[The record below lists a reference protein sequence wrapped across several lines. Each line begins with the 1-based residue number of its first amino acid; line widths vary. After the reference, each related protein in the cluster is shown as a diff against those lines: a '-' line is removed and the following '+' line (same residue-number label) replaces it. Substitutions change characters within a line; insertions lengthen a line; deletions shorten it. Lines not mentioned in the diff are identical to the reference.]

1 VAVARLSS
9 LAVLSS
15 CNRHSSQMA
24 TLAPRAA
31 SVNLAGTPANSFPS
45 GALKPRPVLKR
56 TRDES
61 SDMEIPSSPSK
72 RSRVTFDS
80 DVEYVSADDE
90 VKVDPQLI
98 REQVR
103 RAIQR
108 HLAGND
114 EEAYERVKQI
124 FSADPK
130 RENAPSPRA
139 VQAHLQAILAHVS
152 SLDKSCTGL
161 VNAVLFGEWVGR
173 DETFV
178 NLYIKVLGNLAAA
191 KSGFLGKI
199 LHTLVD
205 LLGEQRTRRLPGSRV
220 VKQLQIHSRARRAII
235 YLLSLVPAASSTL
248 AQVIQRKLTMDYR
261 KPQERLIYTKNFLA
275 LLEHAQELK
284 AVVLGVIT
292 SELIKLDV
300 SVQVDME
307 DYADELGE
315 EIVQEV
321 SSSQTL
327 VNSASQISLSKATV
341 DEDVGEDEEDG
352 GSTTSDSSEDDED
365 DLDPVEVQRRRV
377 MAHLETVDAVMDLL
391 FEYYHPLVLTSPLE
405 VRDDAMNLLT
415 THFSNLILPTYRSRH
430 AQFLIFHFSQT
441 SSVFVDKY
449 ATTCIS
455 TLLDHNQ
462 PPVLRQT
469 AGSYLAGF
477 VGRGAHVPLN
487 VIKDCFQLLCAELEI
502 LRQELEQSCR
512 GPDLRKYAS
521 FYSMMQA
528 IMYIFCFRWRDLA
541 DDTGDDSDDEQEARQ
556 YQFPNIA
563 KTNLTLAVNSTLN
576 PLRVCT
582 PDIVNQFAETCRRL
596 QFLYLFPKIES
607 NKHVRLSNARRD
619 LADDGMGQIERDLG
633 WVGESG
639 MLEGYFP
646 FDPYRLPRSGKWVAE
661 DYLEWKGL
669 PGDEDLNGD
678 DDATDDEMMND
689 EAMAEEDETATE
701 EDA

>member
-1 VAVARLSS
+1 
-9 LAVLSS
+9 
-15 CNRHSSQMA
+15 
-24 TLAPRAA
+24 
-31 SVNLAGTPANSFPS
+31 
-45 GALKPRPVLKR
+45 
-56 TRDES
+56 
-61 SDMEIPSSPSK
+61 MEIPSSPSK
-72 RSRVTFDS
+72 RPRVTFDS
-80 DVEYVSADDE
+80 DVEFVSADDDDE
-90 VKVDPQLI
+90 VDPQLI

-108 HLAGND
+108 HLAGDD
-114 EEAYERVKQI
+114 EDSYENVKHI
-124 FSADPK
+124 FSADPRK
-130 RENAPSPRA
+130 ENAPSQRS
-139 VQAHLQAILAHVS
+139 VHAHLQAVLAHVS
-152 SLDKSCTGL
+152 SLDKSCNGL
-161 VNAVLFGEWVGR
+161 VNAVLFCEWVGR
-173 DETFV
+173 DENFV
-178 NLYIKVLGNLAAA
+178 KLYIKVLGNLAAA

-205 LLGEQRTRRLPGSRV
+205 LLGEQRTRRIPGYSTVR
-220 VKQLQIHSRARRAII
+220 QPRIHSRARRAIV

-261 KPQERLIYTKNFLA
+261 KPQDRLLYTKNFLA
-275 LLEHAQELK
+275 LLEHAPELE
-284 AVVLGVIT
+284 AAVLGIIT

-315 EIVQEV
+315 AIVQEV

-327 VNSASQISLSKATV
+327 ANSASQISLGKVTE
-341 DEDVGEDEEDG
+341 DEGGDEEDG

-365 DLDPVEVQRRRV
+365 DLDPVEVQRRKV
-377 MAHLETVDAVMDLL
+377 MAHLETVDAVMELL
-391 FEYYHPLVLTSPLE
+391 FDYYSPLVLSSSLR

-441 SSVFVDKY
+441 SSVFIDKY

-477 VGRGAHVPLN
+477 VGRGAHVPLA
-487 VIKDCFQLLCAELEI
+487 VIKDSFQLLCAELET
-502 LRQELEQSCR
+502 LRQEFEPSCR
-512 GPDLRKYAS
+512 GPDLRRYGS

-541 DDTGDDSDDEQEARQ
+541 SETEDDSDDEQEAEQ
-556 YQFPNIA
+556 YQFPNAI
-563 KTNLTLAVNSTLN
+563 KRNLGLAVNSTLN
-576 PLRVCT
+576 PLRICT
-582 PDIVNQFAETCRRL
+582 PDIVNQFAETCHRL
-596 QFLYLFPKIES
+596 HLFYLFPKVES
-607 NKHVRLSNARRD
+607 NKHVRLSNIRRD
-619 LADDGMGQIERDLG
+619 LADMTMGQIERDLG

-646 FDPYRLPRSGKWVAE
+646 FDPYRLPRSGKWVAD

-669 PGDEDLNGD
+669 PGPEEDKD
-678 DDATDDEMMND
+678 DDSDDDMNND
-689 EAMAEEDETATE
+689 ESDIEEEETATE

>member
-1 VAVARLSS
+1 
-9 LAVLSS
+9 
-15 CNRHSSQMA
+15 
-24 TLAPRAA
+24 
-31 SVNLAGTPANSFPS
+31 
-45 GALKPRPVLKR
+45 
-56 TRDES
+56 
-61 SDMEIPSSPSK
+61 MEIPSSPSK
-72 RSRVTFDS
+72 RPRVTFDS
-80 DVEYVSADDE
+80 DVEFVSADDDDE
-90 VKVDPQLI
+90 VDPQLI

-108 HLAGND
+108 HLAGDD
-114 EEAYERVKQI
+114 EDSYENVKHI
-124 FSADPK
+124 FSADPRK
-130 RENAPSPRA
+130 ENAPSQRS
-139 VQAHLQAILAHVS
+139 VHAHLQAVLAHVS
-152 SLDKSCTGL
+152 SLDKSCNGL
-161 VNAVLFGEWVGR
+161 VNAVLFCEWVGR
-173 DETFV
+173 DENFV
-178 NLYIKVLGNLAAA
+178 KLYIKVLGNLAAA

-205 LLGEQRTRRLPGSRV
+205 LLGEQRTRRIPGYSTVR
-220 VKQLQIHSRARRAII
+220 QPRIHSRARRAIV

-261 KPQERLIYTKNFLA
+261 NPQERLLYTKNFLA
-275 LLEHAQELK
+275 LLEHAPELE
-284 AVVLGVIT
+284 AAVLGIIT

-315 EIVQEV
+315 AIVQEV

-327 VNSASQISLSKATV
+327 ASSASQISLGKVTE
-341 DEDVGEDEEDG
+341 DEGGDEEDG

-365 DLDPVEVQRRRV
+365 DLDPVEVQRRKV
-377 MAHLETVDAVMDLL
+377 MAHLETVDAVMELL
-391 FEYYHPLVLTSPLE
+391 FDYYSPLVLSSSLR

-441 SSVFVDKY
+441 SSVFIDKY

-477 VGRGAHVPLN
+477 VGRGAHVPLA
-487 VIKDCFQLLCAELEI
+487 VIKDSFQLLCAELET
-502 LRQELEQSCR
+502 LRQEFEPSCR
-512 GPDLRKYAS
+512 GPDLRRYGS

-541 DDTGDDSDDEQEARQ
+541 SETEDDSDDEQEAEQ
-556 YQFPNIA
+556 YHFPNAI
-563 KTNLTLAVNSTLN
+563 KRNLGLAVNSTLN
-576 PLRVCT
+576 PLRICT
-582 PDIVNQFAETCRRL
+582 PDIVNQFAETCHRL
-596 QFLYLFPKIES
+596 HLFYLFPKVES
-607 NKHVRLSNARRD
+607 NKHVRLSNIRRD
-619 LADDGMGQIERDLG
+619 LADMTMGQIERDLG

-646 FDPYRLPRSGKWVAE
+646 FDPYRLPRSGKWVAD

-669 PGDEDLNGD
+669 PGPEEDND
-678 DDATDDEMMND
+678 DDSDDDMNND
-689 EAMAEEDETATE
+689 ESDIEEEETATE

>member
-1 VAVARLSS
+1 MV
-9 LAVLSS
+9 
-15 CNRHSSQMA
+15 
-24 TLAPRAA
+24 
-31 SVNLAGTPANSFPS
+31 
-45 GALKPRPVLKR
+45 
-56 TRDES
+56 
-61 SDMEIPSSPSK
+61 IPSTQSK

-80 DVEYVSADDE
+80 DFEYVSAADDDE
-90 VKVDPQLI
+90 VDPQLI

-114 EEAYERVKQI
+114 EEAYENVRHI
-124 FSADPK
+124 FAADSK
-130 RENAPSPRA
+130 KEDAPSPKA
-139 VQAHLQAILAHVS
+139 VHAHLQAILTHVS
-152 SLDKSCTGL
+152 SLDKSCNGL
-161 VNAVLFGEWVGR
+161 VTAVLSCEWVGR
-173 DETFV
+173 DENFV
-178 NLYIKVLGNLAAA
+178 RLYIKFLGNLAAA

-205 LLGEQRTRRLPGSRV
+205 LLGEQRTRRLHGYRIVRQPR
-220 VKQLQIHSRARRAII
+220 IHARARRAIA
-235 YLLSLVPAASSTL
+235 YLLNLVPATSSTL
-248 AQVIQRKLTMDYR
+248 TPVIQRKLTMDYR
-261 KPQERLIYTKNFLA
+261 KPRERLLHTKNFLA
-275 LLEHAQELK
+275 LLEHAPELK
-284 AVVLGVIT
+284 AAVLSMIT

-327 VNSASQISLSKATV
+327 VNSASQITLSNVAEEEV
-341 DEDVGEDEEDG
+341 SDEEDG
-352 GSTTSDSSEDDED
+352 GSTTSDDSEGDED
-365 DLDPVEVQRRRV
+365 DIDPAELQRRRV
-377 MAHLETVDAVMDLL
+377 MAHLETVDAVMELL
-391 FEYYHPLVLTSPLE
+391 FEYYHPLVLSSSLE
-405 VRDDAMNLLT
+405 ISDDAMNLLT
-415 THFSNLILPTYRSRH
+415 THFSNHILPTYRSRH

-441 SSVFVDKY
+441 SPVFVDKY

-477 VGRGAHVPLN
+477 VGRGAHVPLP
-487 VIKDCFQLLCAELEI
+487 VIKDSFQLLCDELEI
-502 LRQELEQSCR
+502 LRNKFEQSCR
-512 GPDLRKYAS
+512 SPDLKRYAS

-541 DDTGDDSDDEQEARQ
+541 EPGDDSDDEQRVEE
-556 YQFPNIA
+556 YQLPYNI
-563 KTNLTLAVNSTLN
+563 KNNLYLAVHSPLN
-576 PLRVCT
+576 PLRICT
-582 PDIVNQFAETCRRL
+582 LDIVNQFAETCRRL
-596 QFLYLFPKIES
+596 QLFYLYPIIEN
-607 NKHVRLSNARRD
+607 NKHVRLPNTRRD
-619 LADDGMGQIERDLG
+619 PADLAIGQVERDLG

-646 FDPYRLPRSGKWVAE
+646 FDPYRLPRSGKWIAG

-669 PGDEDLNGD
+669 PDNEEDND
-678 DDATDDEMMND
+678 DYATEDDVMND
-689 EAMAEEDETATE
+689 EIDAGADQEETATD